1 MLITPPHL
9 TEVEIC
15 FFGFFKCLSHYNMSP
30 SPSSAPLGN
39 HFLTNPVLQ
48 THAGA
53 SPYDT
58 MLAQGYN
65 QPFSATGTF

>member
-1 MLITPPHL
+1 M
-9 TEVEIC
+9 
-15 FFGFFKCLSHYNMSP
+15 KNMMFIFSFCS
-30 SPSSAPLGN
+30 SPSSAALGN

-58 MLAQGYN
+58 ILAQGYN
-65 QPFSATGTF
+65 QPFTSTGRSYDSIS